1 MAVTLQQIEQAAQGL
16 EGMVMKTPLQLNKR
30 LSAKYAANVYV
41 KREDLQ
47 EVRSFKIRGA
57 YNKMNNLSPD
67 ERSRGVV
74 CASAGNHAQGVAWC
88 CNHLKI
94 KGAIFMPAISPNQK
108 VDRVKHFGG
117 EFIEVKLVGNNF
129 DEAMAAAKEYESKEN
144 AVFVHPFNDEMVVA
158 GQGTIAK
165 EIYEKLEGNVDVVVA
180 CLGGG
185 GLVSGIA
192 SYMKE
197 KKPDTKVYGAEPL
210 GAAEMSASI
219 KAGKLVT
226 LDSIDTFVDGAA
238 MKATGLV
245 TFEIV
250 RQLVDGIKIIPEGRV
265 CTEMVDLYQNEG
277 IIVEPAG
284 ALAVSALDQLEEEIK
299 GKTVV
304 CIISGGN
311 NDILRYPEIIERS
324 LVYKGLK
331 HYFILEFA
339 QKPGQLR
346 NFLDNALGP
355 NDDIVRFEYLKKTN
369 KEKGPAFV
377 GIELKNKDEL
387 EPLKKRMEEIG
398 LNYKQIREDDL
409 LYQFLV

>member
-1 MAVTLQQIEQAAQGL
+1 MAVTVAQIEQAALGL
-16 EGMVMKTPLQLNKR
+16 EGMVMRTPLQLNKR
-30 LSAKYAANVYV
+30 LSNKYGANVYV

-57 YNKMNNLSPD
+57 YNKMNNLTSD
-67 ERSRGVV
+67 ERERGVV

-94 KGAIFMPAISPNQK
+94 KGVIFMPSISPNQK

-117 EFIEVKLVGNNF
+117 EFVEVRLVGKNF

-165 EIYEKLEGNVDVVVA
+165 EIYEKLDGNVDIVVA

-197 KKPDTKVYGAEPL
+197 KRPDTKIYGAEPL
-210 GAAEMSASI
+210 GAAEMSASV

-238 MKATGLV
+238 MKATGPV
-245 TFEIV
+245 TFDIV
-250 RQLVDGIKIIPEGRV
+250 TKLVDGIKIIPEGRV

-377 GIELKNKDEL
+377 GIELKNKEDL
-387 EPLKKRMEEIG
+387 DPLKKRMEEIG
-398 LNYKQIREDDL
+398 LNYKQIKEDDL